1 MVQHRQ
7 GAGGRS
13 QGRETLKSGPGIS
26 ASEPDAEAT
35 VALPTPG
42 RRRSPFAPVL
52 DRAAAAADLAA
63 LGGLNPLVEAANPI
77 LAAVPQIRHALRH
90 PDPAAL
96 RKRLVEQVREFER
109 SARAAKLPDIQVATA
124 RFALC
129 ALLDD
134 SAQATPWGR
143 DWAGSGL
150 LAEVQGEGAGGE
162 KFFAVLDGLTVAPAA
177 NLDLL
182 EFFYLC
188 LALGFEGRYR
198 GGEGSRQALAQI
210 RTRLHEVLAK
220 QRPQASVELSGRWRG
235 AEMRARCVP
244 GLLALWGA
252 GSACALVLAALY
264 FAFSIMLGARSDPV
278 ARELARLKPVPFAG
292 TPSVPVSLKPAGLP
306 SSLAKDLADAIGS
319 REVEVVDAGGTA
331 VIALRSDQLF
341 APGSA
346 RLDATLHPV
355 ILRVA
360 EALDRVSGTVVV
372 TGHTDDVPIRTARYP
387 SNWELSTERARSVV
401 GLMASRMRE
410 PTRLRAEG
418 LADSEPV
425 APNDSA
431 ANRARNRRVSILLRT
446 GP

>member
-1 MVQHRQ
+1 VVQHRQ
-7 GAGGRS
+7 GAGRRN
-13 QGRETLKSGPGIS
+13 QRRETLKPGPGIS

-35 VALPTPG
+35 VVLPTPG
-42 RRRSPFAPVL
+42 RRRSPFDPVL
-52 DRAAAAADLAA
+52 DRPAAAADLAA

-96 RKRLVEQVREFER
+96 RKRLLEQIRAFER
-109 SARAAKLPDIQVATA
+109 GAKAAGVAEVQLVMA

-134 SAQATPWGR
+134 SAQVTPWGR
-143 DWAGSGL
+143 DWAGAGL
-150 LAEVQGEGAGGE
+150 LAQVQGESSGAE
-162 KFFAVLDGLTVAPAA
+162 KFFTLLDGLVVAPAA
-177 NLDLL
+177 NYDLL
-182 EFFYLC
+182 EFFYVC

-198 GGEGSRQALAQI
+198 GGEGSRQALAQA

-220 QRPQASVELSGRWRG
+220 QRPQAAPELSGRWRG
-235 AEMRARCVP
+235 AELRARRVP
-244 GLLALWGA
+244 GALALWGA
-252 GSACALVLAALY
+252 GSACVLVLAALY

-278 ARELARLKPVPFAG
+278 ARELARLKPVPLAG
-292 TPSVPVSLKPAGLP
+292 GPSPAASVKPSGPP
-306 SSLAKDLADAIGS
+306 SALAKDLAEAIGR
-319 REVEVVDAGGTA
+319 REVEVVDTGGVA

-346 RLDATLHPV
+346 RLDARLHPV
-355 ILRVA
+355 ILRIA
-360 EALDRVSGTVVV
+360 EALDRVSGTIVV

-401 GLMASRMRE
+401 GLMSSRMRE
-410 PTRLRAEG
+410 PARLRAEG

-425 APNDSA
+425 APNDGA

-446 GP
+446 AP